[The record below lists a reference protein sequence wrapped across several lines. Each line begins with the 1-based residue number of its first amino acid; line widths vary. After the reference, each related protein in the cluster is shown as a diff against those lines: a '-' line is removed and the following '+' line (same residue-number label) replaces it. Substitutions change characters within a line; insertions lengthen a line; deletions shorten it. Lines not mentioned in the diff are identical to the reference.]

1 MITALAKSRS
11 ATCRMNST
19 PSIPGISRSHTITS
33 GGPERAIASSAASPS
48 AASAIVPTPSP
59 RSSCTAV
66 RRWKSWSSTTS
77 TEYAASPLAPA
88 SRPLRHRRPLERAT
102 QLGVG
107 RRRRRHPELGGEHG
121 PAVLVRRHGARA
133 VAALAEHA
141 DPQLVGSLAERL
153 GADQPLGCVG
163 RRVQV
168 AALRVRAHLQLERPG
183 VDRLQLAAHAVDPV
197 ALVLRQKRQ
206 PRQCARALRVRRRAR
221 RDAAGEL
228 LARRRERRA
237 RLVEVN
243 DHPGREP

>member
-1 MITALAKSRS
+1 
-11 ATCRMNST
+11 MNST

-33 GGPERAIASSAASPS
+33 GGPERAITSSAASPS

-77 TEYAASPLAPA
+77 TEYAARPPAPS
-88 SRPLRHRRPLERAT
+88 SRRSATGARSSART

-107 RRRRRHPELGGEHG
+107 RRRRRDPELGGEHG
-121 PAVLVRRHGARA
+121 PAVLVRRHGARP

-141 DPQLVGSLAERL
+141 DPQLVRSLAERL
-153 GADQPLGCVG
+153 GADQPLGRVG

-183 VDRLQLAAHAVDPV
+183 VDRLQLTAHAVDPV

-206 PRQCARALRVRRRAR
+206 PRQRAGALRVRRRAR

-228 LARRRERRA
+228 LARRRERRT
-237 RLVEVN
+237 RLVEVD